1 MRRLISS
8 LGIAAGLLALAS
20 MPARAQEPELV
31 SEIVARINNDIIT
44 SADYA
49 QALRDFKEELGRQMS
64 GKSDAE
70 VNAEYERLKPTV
82 LDILIEDLLLE
93 QKAKELNMDVEAD
106 VNQEMLTLAKQN
118 NAKDLLA
125 FEEQLKKEGIDPE
138 VVRTQIARRIRRD
151 LVIQREVLAPVFQR
165 LTDKERREFYEKNKE
180 GFTMPGEVTFSE
192 IFLPLEGHTATEVE
206 QRARRL
212 VTELRAGGDFV
223 EAVQKNSAPN
233 RPSTARQGKMGT
245 FKQGE
250 MNKET
255 AAAIAPLNIGDVTE
269 PIRLQDGFQIIR
281 LDDRKAPV
289 LRKFDDPEVI
299 KIIGQTVTMQ
309 KAEEERKKYV
319 KELREEAYIDITK
332 GYQSAEAKAEKPDPK
347 QVKTKN

>member
-1 MRRLISS
+1 M
-8 LGIAAGLLALAS
+8 
-20 MPARAQEPELV
+20 
-31 SEIVARINNDIIT
+31 
-44 SADYA
+44 
-49 QALRDFKEELGRQMS
+49 K
-64 GKSDAE
+64 
-70 VNAEYERLKPTV
+70 
-82 LDILIEDLLLE
+82 
-93 QKAKELNMDVEAD
+93 
-106 VNQEMLTLAKQN
+106 TLATQN
-118 NAKDLLA
+118 GQKDLLA

-151 LVIQREVLAPVFQR
+151 MVIQREVLAPVFQR

-180 GFTMPGEVTFSE
+180 GFTMPGEVTLSE

-212 VTELRAGGDFV
+212 VTELRAGGDFA
-223 EAVQKNSAPN
+223 EAVQKNSAPK

-245 FKQGE
+245 FKQDE

-255 AAAIAPLNIGDVTE
+255 SAAISSLNIGDVTE
-269 PIRLQDGFQIIR
+269 PIRLPDGFQIIR

-299 KIIGQTVTMQ
+299 RVIGQTITMQ

-319 KELREEAYIDITK
+319 KELRDEAYIDITK
-332 GYQSAEAKAEKPDPK
+332 GYESAEAKAGKPDPK